1 MHFSI
6 FVFRVRSTML
16 SFTSWCENN
25 IPVLIPPTE
34 EHFDSI
40 RRRGFPNIAS
50 ALLHR
55 VSCKHRTSETSEPPE
70 AFSFWLL
77 YFNILHKV
85 TVLFVLSLYFV
96 YPCWPTLCFCVWVF
110 GCLGVWERDTRKG
123 REREYTHAR
132 EASIK
137 RAITF
142 ARKTIL
148 VTYSLEIFLRFCF
161 LSIFL
166 KKLKFQ
172 VMVFQRSP
180 TDSFQ
185 VMNESRKTLSGMRK
199 GLWEQGWYS
208 ILIKILNKLE
218 RGSTKK
224 Q

>member
-16 SFTSWCENN
+16 SFTSACENS

-96 YPCWPTLCFCVWVF
+96 YPCWPTVCFCVWVF
-110 GCLGVWERDTRKG
+110 GCV
-123 REREYTHAR
+123 RERHGKGER
-132 EASIK
+132 ERIRRCTRGLHQK
-137 RAITF
+137 RNHFRAWNNFSNIQPWNF
-142 ARKTIL
+142 
-148 VTYSLEIFLRFCF
+148 S
-161 LSIFL
+161 
-166 KKLKFQ
+166 
-172 VMVFQRSP
+172 
-180 TDSFQ
+180 
-185 VMNESRKTLSGMRK
+185 
-199 GLWEQGWYS
+199 
-208 ILIKILNKLE
+208 
-218 RGSTKK
+218 
-224 Q
+224 

>member
-1 MHFSI
+1 MHSFFSAIVLFSLPMHFSI

-16 SFTSWCENN
+16 SFTSGCENS

-96 YPCWPTLCFCVWVF
+96 YPCWPTVCFCVWVF
-110 GCLGVWERDTRKG
+110 GCV
-123 REREYTHAR
+123 RERHGKGER
-132 EASIK
+132 ERIRRCTRGLHQKSNHF
-137 RAITF
+137 RA
-142 ARKTIL
+142 
-148 VTYSLEIFLRFCF
+148 
-161 LSIFL
+161 
-166 KKLKFQ
+166 
-172 VMVFQRSP
+172 
-180 TDSFQ
+180 
-185 VMNESRKTLSGMRK
+185 
-199 GLWEQGWYS
+199 
-208 ILIKILNKLE
+208 
-218 RGSTKK
+218 
-224 Q
+224 